1 MIAPAKSV
9 LRYFKGNLLKDYSQD
24 FPPTAQY
31 YFHVR
36 CDMNGGS
43 ETGQQVSPGDLR
55 AVVYVRDITGNNAY
69 KGFKI
74 IATGK
79 PLS

>member
-24 FPPTAQY
+24 FPPTTQ

-43 ETGQQVSPGDLR
+43 ETGQQVSPRDLR
-55 AVVYVRDITGNNAY
+55 AAFYVRDITVNNAY

>member
-43 ETGQQVSPGDLR
+43 ETGQQVSPRDLR
-55 AVVYVRDITGNNAY
+55 AVFYVRDITGNNAY